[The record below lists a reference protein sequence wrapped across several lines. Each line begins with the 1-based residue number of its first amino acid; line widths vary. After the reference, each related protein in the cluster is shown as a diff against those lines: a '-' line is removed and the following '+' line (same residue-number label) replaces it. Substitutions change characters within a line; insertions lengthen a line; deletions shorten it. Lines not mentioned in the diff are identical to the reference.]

1 MSDVYIPGI
10 KSRFETDRLIEGL
23 MSVERLPKERTERN
37 IEQWET
43 QKGYW
48 QEIGRRIS
56 SLREGARSLY
66 SFQNPFTE
74 RVARSADEQVITASA
89 TREAA
94 EREYRFT
101 VKQIAQT
108 DRFLS
113 RPLEDSF
120 RIEPGTYSFSVGKD
134 EISFDFRGGTLKEF
148 SDLINRRGQGR
159 IGASLIAVE
168 RGAKALLIES
178 KVTGAQ
184 NRLGFSGD
192 SERLAYSTGI
202 AERIND
208 SRREVSFQ
216 ENSLAY
222 ISDRQY
228 VDLKDAVLSVYAGG
242 AVSVP
247 VNPGV
252 RAGAPWVIQF
262 ETLTD
267 LVPEDAWVEP
277 PPPPGPEI
285 PSGGEITYG
294 DIIIENDPASVPL
307 PPWTPPSPPGRVDDL
322 AMLSLVFSDGSKAA
336 LAPVRDSP
344 NFNTVRYDLDELG
357 RGKQISAL
365 EIVNKNTHR
374 DLSIRNIQIFNP
386 EALGG
391 FRPRN
396 PVSTAQDAV
405 VTMEGIEIQRDANTI
420 DDLIPGVTL
429 NIRGPSTRP
438 VNLGIEPDREGVKD
452 SIITLVGNYNRL
464 MAEVNVLTRNDN
476 RVIDELSYLSEDDR
490 QEMQKRLGVFSGDTI
505 LTQFKNSLQRAA
517 AMPYPTSG
525 EEQDYVLLA
534 QIGISTDARRAGMGG
549 GYDPAR
555 LRGYLE
561 IDERVLDTALE
572 NKLPMIQQLF
582 GYDTDGD
589 LIVDS
594 GLAYMIE
601 NLARPYV
608 ESGGFIALK
617 TGTIDSRISQ
627 DRRRIETMDRQ
638 LAAREAQLKMQYG
651 QMEGAYNRM
660 EQLSN
665 SLDNFSRQNSN
676 NNNNGR

>member
-10 KSRFETDRLIEGL
+10 QSRFDTDKLIEGL

-37 IEQWET
+37 IGALET

-56 SLREGARSLY
+56 SLRDGARSLY

-74 RVARSADEQVITASA
+74 RVARSADDQVITAAA
-89 TREAA
+89 TREAG
-94 EREYRFT
+94 EREYHFT
-101 VKQIAQT
+101 VKQVAQA

-120 RIEPGTYSFSVGKD
+120 RVDPGTYAFSVGEN

-148 SDLINRRGQGR
+148 TDLINRRGQGR
-159 IGASLIAVE
+159 LGASLIAVE

-178 KVTGAQ
+178 KVTGAK

-192 SERLAYSTGI
+192 SEKLAYSTGM
-202 AERIND
+202 AERLND
-208 SRREVSFQ
+208 SRREVPFQ
-216 ENSLAY
+216 EDTLTY

-228 VDLKDAVLSVYAGG
+228 INLEESLSVYAGG

-252 RAGAPWVIQF
+252 QARAPWVIQF
-262 ETLTD
+262 ETLTS
-267 LVPEDAWVEP
+267 LLPEDAWTEP

-285 PSGGEITYG
+285 PPAGEVSYGGVT
-294 DIIIENDPASVPL
+294 IENDPASTPL
-307 PPWTPPSPPGRVDDL
+307 PSWTPPSPPRRVDDL
-322 AMLSLVFSDGSKAA
+322 SMLSLVFSDGSKVP
-336 LAPVRDSP
+336 LPPVNDSP
-344 NFNTVRYDLDELG
+344 GFVTTRYDLDGIAGG
-357 RGKQISAL
+357 RVLRAL
-365 EIVNKNTHR
+365 EINNGNTHR
-374 DLSIRNIQIFNP
+374 DLSIRNVQIFNP

-396 PVSTAQDAV
+396 PVSTAQDALI
-405 VTMEGIEIQRDANTI
+405 TMEGIEIQRDTNTI

-429 NIRGPSTRP
+429 NVRGISSRP
-438 VNLGIEPDREGVKD
+438 VNLGIEPDRESVKD

-464 MAEVNVLTRNDN
+464 MAEMNVLTRTDA
-476 RVIDELSYLSEDDR
+476 RILDELSYLSEEER
-490 QEMQKRLGVFSGDTI
+490 QTMRGRLGAFSGDTV
-505 LTQFKNSLQRAA
+505 LNQFKNSMQRAA
-517 AMPYPTSG
+517 SMPYRTSG
-525 EEQDYVLLA
+525 EEQDYILLA
-534 QIGISTDARRAGMGG
+534 QIGISTDARRAGLGG

-561 IDERVLDTALE
+561 IDEKVLDAALE
-572 NKLPMIQQLF
+572 TKLPMIQQLF

-594 GLAYMIE
+594 GLGLTIE
-601 NLARPYV
+601 NLSRPYV
-608 ESGGFIALK
+608 ESGGFISLK
-617 TGTIDSRISQ
+617 TGALDSRISQ

-638 LAAREAQLKMQYG
+638 LAAREAQLKMQYS

-660 EQLSN
+660 EQLST
-665 SLDNFSRQNSN
+665 SLESFSRQNSGN
-676 NNNNGR
+676 DNR

>member
-10 KSRFETDRLIEGL
+10 KSRFDTDKLIEGL

-37 IEQWET
+37 IEQWEV

-74 RVARSADEQVITASA
+74 RIARSADDQVITASA

-94 EREYRFT
+94 QGEYHFT
-101 VKQIAQT
+101 VKQTAQA

-120 RIEPGTYSFSVGKD
+120 RVEPGAYSFSVGGD

-148 SDLINRRGQGR
+148 ADLINRRGQGR

-168 RGAKALLIES
+168 RGARALLIES
-178 KVTGAQ
+178 RVTGSQ
-184 NRLGFSGD
+184 NNLGFSGD
-192 SERLAYSTGI
+192 SEKLAYSIGM
-202 AERIND
+202 AERVSD
-208 SRREVSFQ
+208 SRRDFPFLEQNISY
-216 ENSLAY
+216 L
-222 ISDRQY
+222 SDRQY
-228 VDLKDAVLSVYAGG
+228 VDIKDAALSVYAGG
-242 AVSVP
+242 AVSIP

-252 RAGAPWVIQF
+252 RAAAPWMLQF
-262 ETLTD
+262 ETLTN
-267 LVPEDAWVEP
+267 LLPEDDWTEP
-277 PPPPGPEI
+277 PVPPGPDI
-285 PSGGEITYG
+285 PSGGAVTYG
-294 DIIIENDPASVPL
+294 DITIENEPASVPL
-307 PPWTPPSPPGRVDDL
+307 PSWTPAAPPQRVDDM
-322 AMLSLVFSDGSKAA
+322 AMLSLVFSDGSRAA
-336 LAPVRDSP
+336 LSPVNDSP
-344 NFNTVRYDLDELG
+344 TFNTVRYNLDEVG
-357 RGKQISAL
+357 RGKSITAL
-365 EIVNKNTHR
+365 EIVNNNTHR
-374 DLSIRNIQIFNP
+374 DLSLRNLQIFNP
-386 EALGG
+386 EARGG

-405 VTMEGIEIQRDANTI
+405 ITMEGIEVLRDANTI

-429 NIRGPSTRP
+429 NIRGPSSRP
-438 VNLGIEPDREGVKD
+438 VNLGIEPDREGIKE

-464 MAEVNVLTRNDN
+464 MAEMNVLTRSDN
-476 RVIDELSYLSEDDR
+476 RVIDELTYLSEEDR
-490 QEMQKRLGVFSGDTI
+490 QEMRKRLGVFSGDGI

-534 QIGISTDARRAGMGG
+534 QIGISTDARHAGLGG
-549 GYDPAR
+549 GYDPGR

-561 IDERVLDTALE
+561 IDEKVLDTALE
-572 NKLPMIQQLF
+572 TKLPLVQQLF
-582 GYDTDGD
+582 GYDTDAD
-589 LIVDS
+589 LLIDS
-594 GLAYMIE
+594 GLAYTIE
-601 NLARPYV
+601 SLARPYV
-608 ESGGFIALK
+608 ESGGFITLK
-617 TGTIDSRISQ
+617 TGTIDSQINQ
-627 DRRRIETMDRQ
+627 DRRRIESMDRQ
-638 LAAREAQLKMQYG
+638 LAAREAQLRMQYS

-665 SLDNFSRQNSN
+665 SLDSFNQQNSN
-676 NNNNGR
+676 SRNR